1 VNRLKNEKSPYLL
14 RHATN
19 PVDWYPWG
27 DEAFQTAQLTK
38 KPIFLSIGY
47 SSCHWCHVMERE
59 SFLDPTVAAFLN
71 ENFVCI
77 KVDREER
84 PDIDNVYMTFLQAA
98 TGTGGWPLNVF
109 LTPDRKPFF
118 GGTYFPPD
126 ERGGRHSFM
135 HVLQQ
140 VSRVWH
146 EHRAEVEA
154 SAEAIHAQL
163 EAAVADLVPMGVI
176 LSDGLVKNAARMFKQ
191 DFDARHGGFGGPPK
205 FPQPGLLGLMLRCA
219 KRFNDNEALRM
230 VLFSC
235 SRMADG
241 AIHDQLGG
249 GFARYAVDAA
259 WLTPHFEKMLYD
271 NAQLARVYLDAHLLA
286 QNDSDRF
293 ANVARAILD
302 YVLRD
307 MTDPAGG
314 FYSAEDA
321 ESDGHE
327 GKFYCWT
334 RAELRKLLTA
344 EEFEVVDRHFGLS
357 DEGNFIERG
366 HPEPLLGQNVL
377 GVRQPLIGEPEV
389 IKTLASAKKK
399 MLDARAH
406 RQRPLRDEKI
416 LASWNGLMLG
426 ALARAYGVLG
436 DEKYLAAALK
446 NLTFIKTQLWQP
458 ADPNASRKQAPHS
471 ARTAAGM
478 LFHRWRDGQHDTVQ
492 LLQAYAFVLDG
503 VIELYQVTLDPDT
516 LGFAIALAETMI
528 RQFYDIETGGFWQ
541 SIPDAP
547 DLILRIKDASDTAE
561 PSGNAMATLGL
572 LKLAAIT
579 GREEFKTPAETTLRL
594 FAPHMNDV
602 PHAVPYLLHALDFWL
617 DEPRRVV
624 ITGDPTAPETRALL
638 HAAHSVYNP
647 NTVVLGT
654 TGPVAQTGAD
664 LSPAGSPAAYVCA
677 EACASPAITEPIKL
691 REALAV

>member
-1 VNRLKNEKSPYLL
+1 
-14 RHATN
+14 
-19 PVDWYPWG
+19 
-27 DEAFQTAQLTK
+27 
-38 KPIFLSIGY
+38 
-47 SSCHWCHVMERE
+47 MERE
-59 SFLDPTVAAFLN
+59 SFLDPAVASFLS

-84 PDIDNVYMTFLQAA
+84 PDVDNVYMTFLQAA

-118 GGTYFPPD
+118 GGTYFPPA

-135 HVLQQ
+135 RVLQQ
-140 VSRVWH
+140 VNSVWR

-163 EAAVADLVPMGVI
+163 QAAVADLVPMGVI
-176 LSDGLVKNAARMFKQ
+176 LSDGLVKNAARVFKQ
-191 DFDARHGGFGGPPK
+191 DFDARYGGFGGHPK

-219 KRFNDNEALRM
+219 KRFNDNDALRM
-230 VLFSC
+230 TLFSC
-235 SRMADG
+235 GKMADG
-241 AIHDQLGG
+241 GIHDQLGG

-259 WLTPHFEKMLYD
+259 WMIPHFEKMLYD
-271 NAQLARVYLDAHLLA
+271 NAQLARVYLDAHLLT

-293 ANVARAILD
+293 AEVARAILD

-307 MTDPAGG
+307 MTHSEGG

-334 RAELRKLLTA
+334 RAELRKLLTP
-344 EEFEVVDRHFGLS
+344 EEFDVVDRYYGLS

-377 GVRQPLIGEPEV
+377 CVRHPLLGEPQA
-389 IKTLASAKKK
+389 IKTLAAAKEK
-399 MLDARAH
+399 MLNARA
-406 RQRPLRDEKI
+406 RRPRPLRDEKI

-426 ALARAYGVLG
+426 ALAHAYGVLG
-436 DEKYLAAALK
+436 DEKYLAAAQK
-446 NLTFIKTQLWQP
+446 NLKFIQTHLWQP
-458 ADPNASRKQAPHS
+458 TRSSASNKQTS
-471 ARTAAGM
+471 YGTRNSSGT
-478 LFHRWRDGQHDTVQ
+478 LFHRWCDGQHDTVQ

-503 VIELYQVTLDPDT
+503 VIELYQVTLDPAI
-516 LGFAIALAETMI
+516 LEFAIAIAEAMI
-528 RQFYDIETGGFWQ
+528 KRFYDAETGGFWQ
-541 SIPDAP
+541 SVPDAP

-579 GREEFKTPAETTLRL
+579 GRDEFKTPAETTLRL
-594 FAPHMNDV
+594 FAAHMNDV
-602 PHAVPYLLHALDFWL
+602 PHAVPYLLQALDFWL
-617 DEPRRVV
+617 DEPTRVV
-624 ITGDPTAPETRALL
+624 IMGEPTAQKTRALL
-638 HAAHSVYNP
+638 HAAHSVYGP
-647 NTVVLGT
+647 NRVVLGT
-654 TGPVAQTGAD
+654 AGPVAQAAAR
-664 LSPAGSPAAYVCA
+664 LSKEGQPAACICVGDTFD
-677 EACASPAITEPIKL
+677 PPITEPTKL
-691 REALAV
+691 RELLAKL

>member
-1 VNRLKNEKSPYLL
+1 M

-27 DEAFQTAQLTK
+27 DEAFQTAEVTK

-59 SFLDPTVAAFLN
+59 SFLDPTVAAFMN

-109 LTPDRKPFF
+109 LTPARKPFF

-126 ERGGRHSFM
+126 DRGGRHGFM

-140 VSRVWH
+140 VSRVWR

-191 DFDARHGGFGGPPK
+191 DFDPRHGGFGRQPK
-205 FPQPGLLGLMLRCA
+205 FPQPGVLGLLLRCA

-230 VLFSC
+230 ALFSC
-235 SRMADG
+235 ERMADG

-259 WLTPHFEKMLYD
+259 WMLPHFEKMLYD

-286 QNDSDRF
+286 QGGLDRF
-293 ANVARAILD
+293 GKVAQGILD

-307 MTDPAGG
+307 MTHPEGG

-321 ESDGHE
+321 ESEGHE

-334 RAELRKLLTA
+334 KAELRKLLTE
-344 EEFEVVDRHFGLS
+344 EEFEVVERHYGLS
-357 DEGNFIERG
+357 DDGNFIEHS
-366 HPEPLLGQNVL
+366 HPEPLRGQNVL
-377 GVRQPLIGEPEV
+377 GVCQPLIGEPV
-389 IKTLASAKKK
+389 AIKILASAKQK
-399 MLDARAH
+399 MFEARM
-406 RQRPLRDEKI
+406 RRPRPFRDEKV
-416 LASWNGLMLG
+416 LASWNGLMLA

-436 DEKYLAAALK
+436 EEKYLTAAQR
-446 NLTFIKTQLWQP
+446 NFEFIKAHLWQP
-458 ADPNASRKQAPHS
+458 PHSNASKKHATHV
-471 ARTAAGM
+471 AADTCGT
-478 LFHRWRDGQHDTVQ
+478 LFHCWRDGQHDTVQ
-492 LLQAYAFVLDG
+492 LLHAYAFVLDG
-503 VIELYQVTLDPDT
+503 VLELYEVTLASPV
-516 LGFAIALAETMI
+516 LEFAIEVAEAMLT
-528 RQFYDIETGGFWQ
+528 RFYDAETGGFWQ
-541 SIPDAP
+541 NMPDAP

-561 PSGNAMATLGL
+561 PSGNAVATSAL

-579 GREEFKTPAETTLRL
+579 GRAEFKRPAEATLRL
-594 FAPHMNDV
+594 FAAHMNDV
-602 PHAVPYLLHALDFWL
+602 PHAMPYLLQALDFWL
-617 DEPRRVV
+617 DEPVRVV
-624 ITGDPTAPETRALL
+624 ITGEPTDQKTRALL
-638 HAAHSVYNP
+638 HAAFSVYGP

-654 TGPVAQTGAD
+654 AGQVPQHVAALSAEGSAAAHVCVGDTVSLPITDPV
-664 LSPAGSPAAYVCA
+664 
-677 EACASPAITEPIKL
+677 KL
-691 REALAV
+691 RETLAKA